1 MHSPQEMQKV
11 NQKVQEDASAG
22 GLLGGVFSLFGGGGG
37 ASSPAPK
44 PLASLSRQ
52 PSTSSI
58 SGGPAGF
65 RFDEPDEGEDA
76 NGSLNPFAL

>member
-11 NQKVQEDASAG
+11 SQKVQEDASAG
-22 GLLGGVFSLFGGGGG
+22 GLLGGVFSLFGGGVP
-37 ASSPAPK
+37 SPAPK

>member
-1 MHSPQEMQKV
+1 MS
-11 NQKVQEDASAG
+11 QKVQEDAGAG

-52 PSTSSI
+52 PSTSTI
-58 SGGPAGF
+58 SGGPKGF
-65 RFDEPDEGEDA
+65 RFNEPDEGEDA
-76 NGSLNPFAL
+76 SNSSLNPFAS